1 MDLIKSL
8 IVMMLVLATVHP
20 AFAQQA
26 PTSQEQSLYQ
36 NMRSNFEK
44 LDIPKKDISDVL
56 KSFSGPVTISFPC
69 NTGDY
74 NRHVTATVK
83 TNLARFDNTLS
94 HSGGITTGGVYVWKC
109 TITSY
114 DGHLTIQCENELML
128 NYDAITSVQE
138 KDQRIRQVEELVVF
152 YHEMLH
158 GQLMI
163 DAMKSSG
170 EWRANTCNRQ
180 PQQKLDYSYTDTD
193 HKVIMPLQTEFAQ
206 NLIAKS
212 GGIMNVVHVMPEE
225 APSGAFSK
233 DAGSLREY
241 PQYSRGGINISARSY
256 NINGLDITTQSDRL
270 VMSGNLVDMTQSGTI
285 WLYVFGAQNPQPV
298 QPSAQQ
304 PSQTQATTQI
314 IRTEPESKTIP
325 PWIKNTARWW
335 ASGIIPDKDFVLG
348 IQYLIQNKIIT
359 VGPTVQGQTEDRVPS
374 WVKNTA
380 RWWADDLISDAEF
393 VASLQYLIRS
403 GIISTAQSANQ
414 QQFLQ
419 LSKDVVERGAYST
432 SQIHVTGKV
441 ENYRSG
447 TYVTLEMQRPDGI
460 SVELQGV
467 VTSKGL
473 FTVPII
479 IDAKSPQGLYTV
491 RAVYQNSE
499 VGTASFTVR

>member
-1 MDLIKSL
+1 MA
-8 IVMMLVLATVHP
+8 LVFAAMPP

-44 LDIPKKDISDVL
+44 LDVPKKDITDVL
-56 KSFSGPVTISFPC
+56 KSFNGPVTISFPC

-74 NRHVTATVK
+74 NKHVTATVK
-83 TNLARFDNTLS
+83 TNLARFDSTLS

-114 DGHLTIQCENELML
+114 NGHLTIQCENELML

-180 PQQKLDYSYTDTD
+180 PQQKLDYSHTDTD

-212 GGIMNVVHVMPEE
+212 GGIMNVVQVMPEE
-225 APSGAFSK
+225 TQAGSFSK
-233 DAGSLREY
+233 DAGSLHEY
-241 PQYSRGGINISARSY
+241 PQYARGGINISARSY
-256 NINGLDITTQSDRL
+256 NINGLDIVTQSDRL
-270 VMSGNLVDMTQSGTI
+270 VMSGNLVNRTQTGTI
-285 WLYVFGAQNPQPV
+285 WLYVFAAEKQPSP
-298 QPSAQQ
+298 QPSAQPSTQQ
-304 PSQTQATTQI
+304 PSQTQPQTIQ
-314 IRTEPESKTIP
+314 EQSKTIP
-325 PWIKNTARWW
+325 SWIKNNARWW
-335 ASGIIPDKDFVLG
+335 SSGIIPDKDFVLG
-348 IQYLIQNKIIT
+348 IQYLIQNKIIA
-359 VGPTVQGQTEDRVPS
+359 VGNVSQGQAEDRVPS
-374 WVKNTA
+374 WVKNNA
-380 RWWADDLISDAEF
+380 GWWADDLISDAEF
-393 VASLQYLIRS
+393 VASLQYLIKS
-403 GIISTAQSANQ
+403 GIISTGIQSANQ

-419 LSKDVVERGAYST
+419 LSKDAVERGAYGT

-460 SVELQGV
+460 SVDLQGV
-467 VTSKGL
+467 ITSKGL

-491 RAVYQNSE
+491 RAVYQNVE
-499 VGTASFTVR
+499 VGTASFTVK